1 MRLCVYLG
9 KLHKLCLPHF
19 VEGGQ
24 SLIVTLGS
32 KATGQNRSV
41 GKRMGSEKQSNR
53 DFYNAIHKVAALHG
67 SNTVGVR
74 IIAISV
80 VARLTFTFN
89 CRY

>member
-32 KATGQNRSV
+32 KATGQIAVLES
-41 GKRMGSEKQSNR
+41 GWAAKS
-53 DFYNAIHKVAALHG
+53 KV
-67 SNTVGVR
+67 TVTFIMPFTRWQHYTV
-74 IIAISV
+74 
-80 VARLTFTFN
+80 LTLWA
-89 CRY
+89 CVYSDLCSS